1 MFQLKKFNCICWN
14 FFSNVEKSKTNKEDK
29 VDKLNLDSLK
39 YKFIQNNFES

>member
-1 MFQLKKFNCICWN
+1 MC
-14 FFSNVEKSKTNKEDK
+14 VEKSKTNKDDK